1 MLLLNDAVRNRKKPV
16 RKRDSQRG
24 REREWRNQVPLSV
37 FGLAANETRFQMDM
51 EIKWMPRFI
60 KSTKNKKK

>member
-1 MLLLNDAVRNRKKPV
+1 MMQSETVKNLCVKEIA
-16 RKRDSQRG
+16 RG
-24 REREWRNQVPLSV
+24 GEREREWRNQVPLSV